1 MGRSREGR
9 SGRWGLR
16 YTCMTTKL
24 ENTRASAYPLSRD
37 SYHPTPQN
45 RRPFNNYVGN
55 THSLA
60 HQCLTHQCLPHASMP
75 PSRTNASLTHQC
87 LPHAP
92 MPPSLTHT
100 SQKQINP
107 TTTMHRELSPKGLPP
122 VCKSG
127 EAPPCSAGL
136 EDDDLLLD
144 NQIPQPCITMYV
156 STGLLLSIFLSQL
169 SFSRSTV

>member
-9 SGRWGLR
+9 SGGWGLR
-16 YTCMTTKL
+16 HTCMTTKL

-55 THSLA
+55 TNTHSRINA
-60 HQCLTHQCLPHASMP
+60 PQTTQPHAPMP
-75 PSRTNASLTHQC
+75 PFPSTSRTNASLTH
-87 LPHAP
+87 
-92 MPPSLTHT
+92 SHT
-100 SQKQINP
+100 PKKTNP
-107 TTTMHRELSPKGLPP
+107 TTMHRELSPKGLPP

-156 STGLLLSIFLSQL
+156 STALLLSIFLSQL